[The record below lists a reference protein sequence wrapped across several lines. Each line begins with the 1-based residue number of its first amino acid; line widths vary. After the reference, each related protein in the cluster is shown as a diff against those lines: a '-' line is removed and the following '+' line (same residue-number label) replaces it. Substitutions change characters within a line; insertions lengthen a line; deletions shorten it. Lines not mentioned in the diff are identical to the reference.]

1 MEGGDD
7 LTNSR
12 LISLLFIASLLAL
25 SFAWCIGG
33 LLSGTGMSSGGGFL

>member
-1 MEGGDD
+1 

-25 SFAWCIGG
+25 SLAG
-33 LLSGTGMSSGGGFL
+33 LVSGTGMSSGGGFL